1 MADLSEKFEESAN
14 GSLDVGAVN
23 AHMEKRIG
31 EVKPADKDFTNTD
44 EYKRRWGE
52 VARENLA
59 DKYVLEKMQ
68 KGKPFGTGD
77 AIRHIDSLPNDYS
90 KIKMATGE
98 MENRVFDSTKPPSAG
113 ERMSGPTGH
122 KLAAL
127 EQTTDSLRAGIRD
140 EGFSLKGNPEG
151 AKNLVS
157 AANKEGVKAQDVVN
171 FYGLSQGEKLPD
183 NIATPLLDAQNNLDK
198 KPAAPAAAAKV
209 EAPAAAP

>member
-77 AIRHIDSLPNDYS
+77 AIRHIDSLSNDYS

-98 MENRVFDSTKPPSAG
+98 MENRVFDSTKRPSSSG
-113 ERMSGPTGH
+113 RMDGPTMG

-127 EQTTDSLRAGIRD
+127 EGTTDSLKNGVR
-140 EGFSLKGNPEG
+140 EGLSLEGNAEG
-151 AKNLVS
+151 AKGLVS

>member
-1 MADLSEKFEESAN
+1 MAELSEEFEKGAN
-14 GSLDVGAVN
+14 GPLDVGAVN

-77 AIRHIDSLPNDYS
+77 AIRHIDALPNDYS
-90 KIKMATGE
+90 KIKMETGE
-98 MENRVFDSTKPPSAG
+98 MENRVFDSTKRPSSSG
-113 ERMSGPTGH
+113 RMDGPTMG

-127 EQTTDSLRAGIRD
+127 EGTTDSLKNGVR
-140 EGFSLKGNPEG
+140 EGLSLEGNAEG
-151 AKNLVS
+151 AKGLVS

-183 NIATPLLDAQNNLDK
+183 DIAKPLLNAQTELDK
-198 KPAAPAAAAKV
+198 KPTAPAAAAKV
-209 EAPAAAP
+209 QAPAAAP